1 MAVVYIRT
9 LTIFLVKMLKLCTML
24 LMISVFEIMFYS
36 VPIQKICSHT
46 NKQLPRNRQIN
57 CSSKTHTGWEQMAIL
72 TATLTVI
79 VSENQTA
86 HWLSRQISHETE
98 IWMMNT
104 ISADCPTTYM
114 STQ

>member
-1 MAVVYIRT
+1 
-9 LTIFLVKMLKLCTML
+9 
-24 LMISVFEIMFYS
+24 
-36 VPIQKICSHT
+36 
-46 NKQLPRNRQIN
+46 
-57 CSSKTHTGWEQMAIL
+57 MAIL